1 MVTKRPL
8 KGHKIYTL
16 AYPILHVL
24 EGAEAESWLFMVLVE
39 YKKVIT
45 EEDRFT
51 SDHLI
56 VLLTMNLVT
65 LRRLRT
71 SKLVLN

>member
-1 MVTKRPL
+1 M
-8 KGHKIYTL
+8 
-16 AYPILHVL
+16 L

-71 SKLVLN
+71 SKFVLN